1 MIKKLLLVILI
12 CLMLDASI
20 SSTSFA
26 FGREDERLAISSFSA
41 LDRGKLS
48 LVKKSLDNFN
58 DPLIKKYLF
67 WALLGKPNNLV
78 TFAEISDFLKKNPN
92 WPGRNNLIIRAEE
105 KMDSNISPDEALR
118 WFKLFKPIST
128 AGRTK
133 HAIALLDSGAKVQA
147 KRLIRHIWIQ
157 DNFPK
162 HSEKAFYRRFRVFLT
177 KSDHIARL
185 DRLLWDGKYWPSKRM
200 IYKVPESW
208 RKLAIARYSLRKK
221 TGNVDTLIK
230 NVPTS
235 LRKNP
240 GLAYERLR
248 WRRQKKLNSASDILK
263 NMPEKSIRP
272 RLWWRERSILARRT
286 LRKGFINE
294 ALTFISEHDLIR
306 GVEFANAEWMAGWIR
321 LRFLG
326 DTKAAMRHFKKMF
339 LSVRYPISKAR
350 GAYWVA
356 RAAENMGEIEISK
369 YWYKRAAVYKTSFY
383 GQLAAEKFS
392 STNILSFKQV
402 PELPLSVEN
411 KFNSQEL
418 VKVVNMLNRLRH
430 NELIYPFIN
439 QLYSIS
445 KSLEEKVLVTN
456 LAIKSFRPD
465 LGIKIS
471 KIANREGFVLL
482 KAGYPVIDLPK
493 VQYLGQTLELE
504 KALVLAVIRQESA
517 FRQKAVSSARALGLM
532 QLMPMTAKTM
542 SKKIKLV
549 YSKEKLLRSKSYNLM
564 LGQMYL
570 STVLKKYDH
579 SYVLALAAYNAGPRR
594 VQKWIAE
601 FGDPRDDDVDVID
614 WIEMLPIYETRNYIQ
629 RVLESLQVYR
639 YLLAGEPTIINLS
652 YDLSVR

>member
-1 MIKKLLLVILI
+1 
-12 CLMLDASI
+12 MLDASI